1 MRNDEVYRALKKIEA
16 ADGTLTAKGVL
27 KKAKAKTHEL
37 HGQFDWNDTIA
48 GGKWRLEQARRLIRS
63 VVVEVKEGNRTIAA
77 PVWVRNPDQPPAEQ
91 GYVTLSVLRRDADRS
106 HAALVAEFAA
116 AGNHLRRAR
125 DIAWYL
131 NAADKVDQILRDLD
145 EVRQTIDLPTH
156 ESPAPK
162 N

>member
-1 MRNDEVYRALKKIEA
+1 MRNDQIYHALKKIEA

-27 KKAKAKTHEL
+27 KKARAKTHEL
-37 HGQFDWNDTIA
+37 HDQFDWADNVA
-48 GGKWRLEQARRLIRS
+48 GPKWRLEQARRLIRS

-77 PVWVRNPDQPPAEQ
+77 PVWVRNPDRSPVEQ
-91 GYVTLSVLRRDADRS
+91 GYVSLTTLRLSADRS

-131 NAADKVDQILRDLD
+131 NAADKVDAILRDLD

-156 ESPAPK
+156 ERPTK